1 MPDIISYQER
11 KVVMGKPK
19 RKNLDKKCLELW
31 AKIVKH
37 GGRCEI
43 CGSTPKVLHAH
54 HLIGRSNRLYR
65 YDPMNGIALCC
76 QCHLFDDNC
85 SAHASTSG
93 SYQFLEVLR
102 LGWPGKYRWFME
114 NKDNK
119 KVVKLDLQK
128 VLDDLTEQWNSLNT
142 KW

>member
-1 MPDIISYQER
+1 MAR
-11 KVVMGKPK
+11 KPTTKQ
-19 RKNLDKKCLELW
+19 LDKKCLALW

-54 HLIGRSNRLYR
+54 HLINRGNRNYR
-65 YDPMNGIALCC
+65 YDVENGIALCC
-76 QCHLFDDNC
+76 RCHLFDGNC
-85 SAHASTSG
+85 SAHAGTDSA
-93 SYQFLEVLR
+93 YNFLIQLNHENYSK
-102 LGWPGKYRWFME
+102 WKWFME